1 MQAQAMARVGEVEA
15 WPLAHGMTFL
25 NHGSFGSCP
34 KPVLAEQ
41 ARLRQLLEEQP
52 VDFMVRR
59 LEGMLD
65 QSKETLA
72 QFIGADSESLAFVS
86 NATSGVNTVLRS
98 LNFDPEDELLTT
110 DHAYNACS
118 NALGYV
124 AERAGARI
132 RVAPIPLPLKDPL
145 EICEHIEKCISSRTR
160 LLLVDHITSPTAL
173 VFPIKEV
180 VARMRERG
188 ILTLVDGAHAPG
200 MIDLN
205 LRDLEADFYTGNCHK
220 WLCAPKGA
228 GFLHVH
234 PEHRP
239 IIRPLAISHG
249 ANATRQDRSRFT
261 MEFDWTGTADPTAW
275 LCVGTAIKWMAGQM
289 PGGWKAIMQRNH
301 TLVTQASEQLQSRLG
316 YRCLAPDS
324 MLGAMASVQIPDTN
338 MPIPESTPLYSDSLQ
353 DKLWSEHQI
362 EVPIVP
368 WPHHPRRLLRIS
380 AQLYNQSSDYQKL
393 IEVLEQHGPKP
404 Q

>member
-1 MQAQAMARVGEVEA
+1 
-15 WPLAHGMTFL
+15 
-25 NHGSFGSCP
+25 
-34 KPVLAEQ
+34 
-41 ARLRQLLEEQP
+41 
-52 VDFMVRR
+52 
-59 LEGMLD
+59 
-65 QSKETLA
+65 
-72 QFIGADSESLAFVS
+72 
-86 NATSGVNTVLRS
+86 
-98 LNFDPEDELLTT
+98 
-110 DHAYNACS
+110 
-118 NALGYV
+118 
-124 AERAGARI
+124 
-132 RVAPIPLPLKDPL
+132 
-145 EICEHIEKCISSRTR
+145 
-160 LLLVDHITSPTAL
+160 
-173 VFPIKEV
+173 
-180 VARMRERG
+180 
-188 ILTLVDGAHAPG
+188 

-393 IEVLEQHGPKP
+393 IEVLERHGPKP